1 MKRVKKKVSFE
12 SNQYVKTFDKL
23 KPSNELSETKSE
35 PIMTI
40 KPATPPPPPSPSPA
54 PVDNK
59 KKGDMSIIMKKKS
72 PDKTPS
78 KKSPVKSET
87 KSPKKSET
95 KSPKKSKKSPPRGKK
110 N

>member
-87 KSPKKSET
+87 KSPKKS
-95 KSPKKSKKSPPRGKK
+95 KKSPPRGKK